1 MSVMID
7 AELIKG
13 LFPIEGRLVKI
24 ELFKLENI
32 TDTYLDWLNDT
43 VTMQYSNQ
51 RFHRHT
57 QHTSLAYL
65 GSFDCTENLFLAVF
79 LKSNEK
85 YVGTMSAYISSAHET
100 ADIGVMIGD
109 KSSWGLGVGGD
120 AWATLLSFLLNTV
133 RLRKV
138 TGGAVASNRGM
149 VKIMSNSGMTP
160 DGVRVAQ
167 ELINGKA
174 SDIVHFAKYRC
185 D

>member
-1 MSVMID
+1 MKVMID

-65 GSFDCTENLFLAVF
+65 GSFDCTENLFLAVS

-100 ADIGVMIGD
+100 ADMGIMIGD
-109 KSSWGLGVGGD
+109 KASWGLGVGGD

-133 RLRKV
+133 KVRKV
-138 TGGAVASNRGM
+138 TGGAVAANKGM
-149 VKIMSNSGMTP
+149 IKIMSNSGMIP
-160 DGVRVAQ
+160 DGVRVRP
-167 ELINGKA
+167 ELIDRKA
-174 SDIVHFAKYRC
+174 EDILHFAKYRC

>member
-1 MSVMID
+1 LSVMID

-13 LFPIEGRLVKI
+13 LFPIEGQLVKI
-24 ELFKLENI
+24 DLFKKENI
-32 TDTYLDWLNDT
+32 TDTYLGWLNDP
-43 VTMQYSNQ
+43 VTTRYSNQ
-51 RFHRHT
+51 RFLRHT
-57 QHTSLAYL
+57 LQTSIAYL
-65 GSFDCTENLFLAVF
+65 QSFEGTENHFLTIS
-79 LKSNEK
+79 LKANKK

-109 KSSWGLGVGGD
+109 KTSWGLGVGGD

-149 VKIMSNSGMTP
+149 VKIMSKSGMMP

-174 SDIVHFAKYRC
+174 EDIVHFAKYRC